1 MVERG
6 QPGTHGCGPGHKV
19 PGWYLRKV
27 GLRVAPCYK
36 REMKT
41 VQRWLLF
48 EYVGRE
54 ITPLSKP
61 FKTRKLAEAER
72 SKYPERQ
79 QKSIG
84 VGMIRVEK

>member
-1 MVERG
+1 MR
-6 QPGTHGCGPGHKV
+6 TANMKRTSHKV

-27 GLRVAPCYK
+27 GLRLARCYK

-41 VQRWLLF
+41 IQRWLLF
-48 EYVGRE
+48 KYVGTDL
-54 ITPLSKP
+54 TPLSKP

-84 VGMIRVEK
+84 LGMIRVEK